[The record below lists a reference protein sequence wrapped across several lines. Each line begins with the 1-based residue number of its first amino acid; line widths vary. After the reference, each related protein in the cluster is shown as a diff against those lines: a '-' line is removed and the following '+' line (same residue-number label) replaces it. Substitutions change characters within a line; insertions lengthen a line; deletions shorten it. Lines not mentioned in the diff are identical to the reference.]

1 MTKRRSKNLSIEFGQ
16 VRLKMMIKAKSCPKT
31 RLDKAIITWQEC
43 VSVKITIDELE
54 KVDVQEIRELLDDPP
69 KISSFYI

>member
-1 MTKRRSKNLSIEFGQ
+1 
-16 VRLKMMIKAKSCPKT
+16 MIKAKSCPKT